1 MDARDEEDPFG
12 RSKDVVVRET
22 QIARVRKELEALK
35 VECAF
40 SRVDCDL
47 HSASPPRQSRVEKE
61 REKFAKI
68 SEKAEVIAMEPPF
81 KVNTSQLL
89 DPESASYKISV
100 EIPFPIDVVR
110 A

>member
-1 MDARDEEDPFG
+1 
-12 RSKDVVVRET
+12 
-22 QIARVRKELEALK
+22 
-35 VECAF
+35 
-40 SRVDCDL
+40 
-47 HSASPPRQSRVEKE
+47 VEKE

-100 EIPFPIDVVR
+100 EIPLPIDVVCDVVVFPSALFCDVGACVR
-110 A
+110 VSGDVAKPDSCGFIGH